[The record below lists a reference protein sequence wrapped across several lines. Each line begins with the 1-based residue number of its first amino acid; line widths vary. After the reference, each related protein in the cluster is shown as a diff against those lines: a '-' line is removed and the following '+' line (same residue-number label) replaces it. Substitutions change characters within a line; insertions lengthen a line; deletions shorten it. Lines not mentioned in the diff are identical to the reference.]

1 MTKAASGIAGL
12 DQILH
17 GGFPAGRTTIVIGGP
32 GCGKTVLAMQFLTNG
47 AAEFDEPGL
56 MISFEESAA
65 ALKANFAGMSSRFS
79 EVIDERVHVL
89 DGRLPAE
96 ALEAGPF
103 ELGGLIA
110 VASSLVAKH
119 EIKRIA
125 IDGIDAL
132 FAHSGPSIHSR
143 REFRRLLD
151 WLGES
156 GLTGVFTMKN
166 VAAGIGGHFALAE
179 YAADGVIRLQ
189 TTPIGELSRRTIS
202 VLKMR
207 GTGFEAGEHPYL
219 ISAAGVRVLH
229 TPRRTEMQTEC
240 LSERLSTGV
249 ERLDRMLVGGYRKGT
264 TTLISG
270 LPGTSKTT
278 LGAAFL
284 NAGCSVGERCLFIGF
299 DEPAEQMLFDVRS
312 VGIDLEPW
320 LRSGVLRA
328 ESFMSGGAIGD
339 EHFLRIEGLIDSHR
353 PTRVVI
359 DPITALEKSG
369 GEEIAGIVN
378 ERLIALMKSRGITAV
393 LTAVSDA
400 HLGELEATSMR
411 VSTIADT
418 WIFLSFANRGGERNR
433 TLTIVKSRGTAHSNQ
448 MREMLLSA
456 DGIDL
461 ANVYWAGGEVLLG
474 TARLQHEQQETLAI
488 GLEEERYLRELET
501 VDRERE
507 ELTRQLR
514 SAERSLAELADQRAG
529 LVERTRAG
537 GGLQER
543 DAALIAERRR
553 VDPVA

>member
-156 GLTGVFTMKN
+156 GLTGVFTMKS
-166 VAAGIGGHFALAE
+166 VAEGSGGHFALAE

-202 VLKMR
+202 VLKTR

-219 ISAAGVRVLH
+219 ISAAGIRVLH
-229 TPRRTEMQTEC
+229 TPRRTGMRTEF

-270 LPGTSKTT
+270 LPGTSSSASTSPP
-278 LGAAFL
+278 
-284 NAGCSVGERCLFIGF
+284 NRCS
-299 DEPAEQMLFDVRS
+299 
-312 VGIDLEPW
+312 
-320 LRSGVLRA
+320 
-328 ESFMSGGAIGD
+328 
-339 EHFLRIEGLIDSHR
+339 
-353 PTRVVI
+353 
-359 DPITALEKSG
+359 
-369 GEEIAGIVN
+369 
-378 ERLIALMKSRGITAV
+378 
-393 LTAVSDA
+393 
-400 HLGELEATSMR
+400 
-411 VSTIADT
+411 ST
-418 WIFLSFANRGGERNR
+418 FA
-433 TLTIVKSRGTAHSNQ
+433 
-448 MREMLLSA
+448 
-456 DGIDL
+456 
-461 ANVYWAGGEVLLG
+461 
-474 TARLQHEQQETLAI
+474 
-488 GLEEERYLRELET
+488 
-501 VDRERE
+501 
-507 ELTRQLR
+507 R
-514 SAERSLAELADQRAG
+514 SASTSNLGCARASCAPNRS
-529 LVERTRAG
+529 
-537 GGLQER
+537 
-543 DAALIAERRR
+543 
-553 VDPVA
+553 